1 METRKAWVDF
11 NLIKA
16 AVTMEMLVVQYG
28 VTGLVKTGD
37 EMRGV
42 CPVHKG
48 KSKRE
53 FSINLAKNTFI
64 CFAPTCKARGN
75 VLDFVAKMERCTVRD
90 AALKMDEWFEVTKLE
105 IGESKMIAVETSPTG
120 GDDSAA
126 SLIEEVET
134 HVARALHHA
143 ALAEAKFSALKQ
155 LLAVR

>member
-105 IGESKMIAVETSPTG
+105 IGESEAAVESPPTG
-120 GDDSAA
+120 DDDSAV
-126 SLIEEVET
+126 SLIIEVEK
-134 HVARALHHA
+134 HVARSLHHA
-143 ALAEAKFSALKQ
+143 ALAEAKFSALKR